1 MDFFVLGLKDVKIIS
16 YEQNYGRLEIVLE
29 KTTSCETC
37 PSCQA
42 RSKSV
47 KNYREHRIILNPIE
61 SIQVQAFIRK
71 RCFRCLNPSCQTK
84 YFTEQIP
91 GLEKK
96 HIYTEQFKSF
106 LADLYQDMDFPTIK
120 RRLSKKYLL
129 DVPIG
134 TLHSKLKDLPKE
146 SLLVKYPIQT
156 KYIGLDEFSYTK
168 GHNYAVALIK
178 IGHSQDPKSKII
190 DMVAGGKTTAVAK
203 AVLNSVDP
211 ISVEA
216 CCMDFWE
223 PFKTA
228 VKEKLPNASVVA
240 DKYHTIKLI
249 NDDIQ
254 TLIRRILPA
263 LSQYDKELLEEN
275 KFLILKGRER
285 LDDNQSYDLQT
296 TILINN
302 ELETIYVFKEQFRSL
317 YLIKNIDIAR

>member
-120 RRLSKKYLL
+120 RRLSKKYLFKGGFE
-129 DVPIG
+129 IG
-134 TLHSKLKDLPKE
+134 DFGAQPNSIT
-146 SLLVKYPIQT
+146 
-156 KYIGLDEFSYTK
+156 
-168 GHNYAVALIK
+168 
-178 IGHSQDPKSKII
+178 
-190 DMVAGGKTTAVAK
+190 GG
-203 AVLNSVDP
+203 
-211 ISVEA
+211 
-216 CCMDFWE
+216 
-223 PFKTA
+223 
-228 VKEKLPNASVVA
+228 
-240 DKYHTIKLI
+240 
-249 NDDIQ
+249 
-254 TLIRRILPA
+254 
-263 LSQYDKELLEEN
+263 
-275 KFLILKGRER
+275 G
-285 LDDNQSYDLQT
+285 
-296 TILINN
+296 
-302 ELETIYVFKEQFRSL
+302 
-317 YLIKNIDIAR
+317 